1 MKPYDTL
8 QNLDRTINNI
18 KYQLKYSK
26 NKNESESILKD
37 LLKVRNEFNTFINDN
52 LQADVLETLILDLIL
67 TKIKLESKLGENHIY
82 DLNLYL
88 GQLGEIIKEGKD
100 LKASEL
106 ISYLKQPYNVMIEK
120 DFEANQDMERVQR
133 MMAKIPKT
141 DRFLNILQEFV
152 DILKTDINTKKYDY

>member
-1 MKPYDTL
+1 MKPYDTI

-26 NKNESESILKD
+26 NKNESESILKE
-37 LLKVRNEFNTFINDN
+37 LLKVRNECNTFINDN
-52 LQADVLETLILDLIL
+52 LQSDVLETLILDLIL

-106 ISYLKQPYNVMIEK
+106 ISYLKAPYEKMIQI
-120 DFEANQDMERVQR
+120 DFEEKEDLERVQR
-133 MMAKIPKT
+133 MMDKIPKNEYL
-141 DRFLNILQEFV
+141 LNTFQEFIN
-152 DILKTDINTKKYDY
+152 ILKTDILCLTKS

>member
-106 ISYLKQPYNVMIEK
+106 ISYLKAPYEKMIQI
-120 DFEANQDMERVQR
+120 DFEEKEDLERVQR
-133 MMAKIPKT
+133 MMDKIPKNEYL
-141 DRFLNILQEFV
+141 LNTFQEFIN
-152 DILKTDINTKKYDY
+152 ILKTDILCLTKS